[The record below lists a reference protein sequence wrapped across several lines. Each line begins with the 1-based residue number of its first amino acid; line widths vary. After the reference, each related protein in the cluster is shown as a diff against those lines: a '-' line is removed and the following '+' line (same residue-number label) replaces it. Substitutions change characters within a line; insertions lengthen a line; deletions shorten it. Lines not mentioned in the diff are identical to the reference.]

1 MKNFELDASLQN
13 PVAGPG
19 DQAEQG
25 PTTQDLAISNTDEP
39 CPVCHGGRKQ
49 PGTTTFAVDLGFGVV
64 VRDVPAQVC
73 DLCGT
78 DWVDDATAETLE
90 QIVEQ
95 ARRRHPVVEVASWN
109 DQLKTLAG

>member
-1 MKNFELDASLQN
+1 MN
-13 PVAGPG
+13 P
-19 DQAEQG
+19 
-25 PTTQDLAISNTDEP
+25 SNTL

-49 PGTTTFAVDLGFGVV
+49 AGRTTVTVELGFGVVV

-78 DWVDDATAETLE
+78 DWLDDPVAERLE

-95 ARRRHPVVEVASWN
+95 ARLKHPVVEVANWS
-109 DQLKTLAG
+109 QEVQALAS

>member
-1 MKNFELDASLQN
+1 M
-13 PVAGPG
+13 
-19 DQAEQG
+19 
-25 PTTQDLAISNTDEP
+25 TQSNTL

-49 PGTTTFAVDLGFGVV
+49 PGRTTFTVELGFGVVV

-78 DWVDDATAETLE
+78 DWLEDPVAEKLE

-95 ARRRHPVVEVASWN
+95 ARQKHSVVEVANWTQ
-109 DQLKTLAG
+109 DIQVLAS